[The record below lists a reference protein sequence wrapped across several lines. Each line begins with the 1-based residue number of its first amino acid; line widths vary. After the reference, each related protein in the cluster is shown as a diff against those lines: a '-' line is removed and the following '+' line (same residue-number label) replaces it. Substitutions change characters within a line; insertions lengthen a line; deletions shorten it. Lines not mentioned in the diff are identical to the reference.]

1 MMNTGDYLEVTVGI
15 EPFSQENAEIVEAMV
30 SELPYDSFVIGDK
43 DLKCYIQKELYDRR
57 ALRLVLSDLPFTTS
71 ILAVP
76 VPFRNWNADW
86 EKGFQPIVVDGTV
99 TVRKA
104 DDENCP
110 RTRYN
115 IKLRP
120 EMAFGTGHHDTT
132 RMMLSS
138 MLEHRD
144 NIRGKVVMDMG
155 CGTAVLAIL
164 AAKMGAEKVYGI
176 DIDAVAAHSA
186 WLNARL
192 NRVGRRVETYCGDAS
207 RLQLGKY
214 DLLLAN
220 IHLNIILMDLRT
232 YSRSLRA
239 GGVLLLSGFYESD
252 IPDIRTEAVKCGLE
266 FIRQRVENGWA
277 CLHFR
282 RDRSLRTE
290 EIL

>member
-1 MMNTGDYLEVTVGI
+1 M
-15 EPFSQENAEIVEAMV
+15 
-30 SELPYDSFVIGDK
+30 
-43 DLKCYIQKELYDRR
+43 R
-57 ALRLVLSDLPFTTS
+57 
-71 ILAVP
+71 IL
-76 VPFRNWNADW
+76 
-86 EKGFQPIVVDGTV
+86 
-99 TVRKA
+99 
-104 DDENCP
+104 
-110 RTRYN
+110 TRYN

-220 IHLNIILMDLRT
+220 IHRNIILMDLRT